1 MNSFQTR
8 SNPQKYMLTVI
19 LTFIPLFALAFLGLK
34 IAVITWLF
42 FEGILALCFC
52 FCLFLVVRS
61 YWEIEIK
68 DNCIY
73 LYNTGNRQ
81 SYYVDELTQ
90 SDLIIK
96 QNDTQKRKNLC
107 DLRIKNTSF
116 RFYDVANHD
125 EMIAFI
131 QENISNE
138 KK

>member
-8 SNPQKYMLTVI
+8 SHPQKYILTII

-52 FCLFLVVRS
+52 FCLVLVVKS
-61 YWEIEIK
+61 YWVIEIK

-81 SYYVDELTQ
+81 SFYVDELAQ

-96 QNDTQKRKNLC
+96 QNDKQKGKNLC